1 MKKFALLAPLAAF
14 MLTTSSVSA
23 ADFKGSGASFPY
35 SVYQSWIGAYH
46 KATGIEID
54 YISKGSSAGIKDAVA
69 RTVDFAGTDAPIDPT
84 KLAADKLLQFPG
96 VVGAITMSY
105 NMPNTPKLNL
115 SRAAISGIALGKIE
129 YWDNDII
136 ASANKNIKLPHE
148 KITFVH
154 RADGSGTT
162 FNFTY
167 FLSKISTEWKDAFG
181 VQKDLNW
188 PGDHHIGGKGNTGVA
203 TLIKQTP
210 YSIGYVDYADAT
222 ANQLQMAV
230 VENKEG
236 SYIAPELKSFQAAA
250 ANADLDPKK
259 DFFAVIADP
268 SGKDAYPIVAATFIL
283 VPKENVEM
291 DKKVTAFYDWSFKNG
306 QALASELGFVPL
318 PEPLTKKINEY
329 WTANGIK

>member
-1 MKKFALLAPLAAF
+1 MKKIALLAPLAAL
-14 MLTTSSVSA
+14 MLSTNVSA
-23 ADFKGSGASFPY
+23 ADIKGSGASFPF

-54 YISKGSSAGIKDAVA
+54 YISKGSSAGIKDAVEK
-69 RTVDFAGTDAPIDPT
+69 TVDFAGTDAPLDPS
-84 KLAADKLLQFPG
+84 KLAEDKLLQFPG

-115 SRAAISGIALGKIE
+115 SRAAISGIALGNIE

-136 ASANKNIKLPHE
+136 ASANKGVKLPHE

-167 FLSKISTEWKDAFG
+167 FLSKISNDWKEQFG
-181 VQKDLNW
+181 VKKDLNW
-188 PGDHHIGGKGNTGVA
+188 PGDHHVGGKGNTGVA

-222 ANQLQMAV
+222 SNQLQMAV

-236 SYIAPELKSFQAAA
+236 SYVAPELKSFQAAA

-268 SGKDAYPIVAATFIL
+268 AGKDAYPIVAATFIL

-306 QALASELGFVPL
+306 QSLATELGFVPL
-318 PEPLTKKINEY
+318 PAALTAKITEY

>member
-1 MKKFALLAPLAAF
+1 MKKIALLAPLAAL
-14 MLTTSSVSA
+14 MLSTSVSA
-23 ADFKGSGASFPY
+23 ADFKGSGASFPF

-54 YISKGSSAGIKDAVA
+54 YISKGSSAGIKDAVEK
-69 RTVDFAGTDAPIDPT
+69 TVDFAGTDAPLDPS
-84 KLAADKLLQFPG
+84 KLAEDKLLQFPG

-105 NMPNTPKLNL
+105 NIPNTPKLNL
-115 SRAAISGIALGKIE
+115 SRAAISGIALGNIE
-129 YWDNDII
+129 YWDNDVI
-136 ASANKNIKLPHE
+136 ASANKGVKLPHE

-167 FLSKISTEWKDAFG
+167 FLSKISNDWKEQFG
-181 VQKDLNW
+181 VKKDLNW
-188 PGDHHIGGKGNTGVA
+188 PGDHHVGGKGNTGVA

-222 ANQLQMAV
+222 SNQLQMAII
-230 VENKEG
+230 ENKEG
-236 SYIAPELKSFQAAA
+236 SFIAPELKSFQAAA

-268 SGKDAYPIVAATFIL
+268 AGKDAYPIVAATFIL
-283 VPKENVEM
+283 VPKENIEM

-306 QALASELGFVPL
+306 QALATELGFVPL
-318 PEPLTKKINEY
+318 PEALTAKISQY
-329 WTANGIK
+329 WTTNGIK